1 MQLKQ
6 GYKTTCRHIGFA
18 KFACTQ
24 RAQIDQSDQIDQI
37 LGVDFELQAK
47 GKFFLWS
54 HKKVQCDR
62 QKFPI

>member
-24 RAQIDQSDQIDQI
+24 RAQIDQSDQIDQTDQI
-37 LGVDFELQAK
+37 D
-47 GKFFLWS
+47 WS
-54 HKKVQCDR
+54 DWSDQSDTNPGGR
-62 QKFPI
+62 FWATS